1 MLNSMKTNKDYSGLT
16 DIELVREVQSRYEMT
31 ARALADVLIISESR
45 ISKVKAGV
53 CALRPAVRR
62 KLESMLWLSERDFVI
77 DGIVD

>member
-1 MLNSMKTNKDYSGLT
+1 MT

-62 KLESMLWLSERDFVI
+62 KLESMLRLSEKDFTI